1 MHKNI
6 VWTLPMLL
14 AAAFTIGGCGKTTLP
29 AAPTALTAPDGNYV
43 VMQYDTNF
51 SNKKSAV
58 ETVTFMEEKDG
69 KWKAAGY
76 YIK

>member
-1 MHKNI
+1 
-6 VWTLPMLL
+6 
-14 AAAFTIGGCGKTTLP
+14 
-29 AAPTALTAPDGNYV
+29 V
-43 VMQYDTNF
+43 VMQFDTSF

-58 ETVTFMEEKDG
+58 ETVTFVQEKDG